1 MSKTSAHRLS
11 EGWLPLQS
19 ITGPACRR
27 PLGLG
32 ASLEFLPLQRM
43 QMREPTCPG
52 VASSRFGCG
61 CRVSHP
67 LAALRLPRPSDRL
80 RPVTLMGFFPF
91 EASPS
96 GRSRGA
102 SRHPVP
108 SCRYLHSAHMAEAT
122 MRPLADPPSGPCSP
136 PESVTIARGLAVRPL
151 DAPLGFCRSRAFLE
165 SVAPGFPAAPLSG
178 FFAIRLS
185 PRRPASQG
193 LDPLSRC
200 CAPQSEE
207 WSELQ
212 PFCDFCTSFPF
223 RVLRAAA
230 SRARAERFR

>member
-27 PLGLG
+27 PLGRG

-43 QMREPTCPG
+43 QMREPTHPG

-61 CRVSHP
+61 YRVSHP

-80 RPVTLMGFFPF
+80 RPVTLMGF
-91 EASPS
+91 SPS
-96 GRSRGA
+96 KLLPPDGA
-102 SRHPVP
+102 VAPLGAPLP
-108 SCRYLHSAHMAEAT
+108 SCRYLHSAHMAET
-122 MRPLADPPSGPCSP
+122 TVQPLADPPSGPCSP

-207 WSELQ
+207 
-212 PFCDFCTSFPF
+212 
-223 RVLRAAA
+223 
-230 SRARAERFR
+230 

>member
-27 PLGLG
+27 PLERG

-80 RPVTLMGFFPF
+80 RPVTLMGF
-91 EASPS
+91 SPS
-96 GRSRGA
+96 KLLPPDGA
-102 SRHPVP
+102 VTPLGAL
-108 SCRYLHSAHMAEAT
+108 C
-122 MRPLADPPSGPCSP
+122 PLAVACTRRRGRNHVRRLAGATSGPCSP

-165 SVAPGFPAAPLSG
+165 NVAPGFPAAPLSG

-193 LDPLSRC
+193 FDPLSRC

-207 WSELQ
+207 
-212 PFCDFCTSFPF
+212 
-223 RVLRAAA
+223 
-230 SRARAERFR
+230 